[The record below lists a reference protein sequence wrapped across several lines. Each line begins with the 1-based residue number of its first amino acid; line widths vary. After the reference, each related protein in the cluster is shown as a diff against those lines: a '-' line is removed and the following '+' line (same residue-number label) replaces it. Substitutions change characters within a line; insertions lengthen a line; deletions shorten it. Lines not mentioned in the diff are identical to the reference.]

1 MKEKK
6 GAPYAVYHVSTAASA
21 AIADAN
27 ATPRHVASC
36 ANTTTSPLFVAAI
49 SYKDGRDEDFLYV
62 RRPADQPACNI
73 GKQTLLRNPPSR
85 TTAGIGAG

>member
-62 RRPADQPACNI
+62 CVVPRTSRRA
-73 GKQTLLRNPPSR
+73 TLGNKLCSVTHRPER
-85 TTAGIGAG
+85 LQE